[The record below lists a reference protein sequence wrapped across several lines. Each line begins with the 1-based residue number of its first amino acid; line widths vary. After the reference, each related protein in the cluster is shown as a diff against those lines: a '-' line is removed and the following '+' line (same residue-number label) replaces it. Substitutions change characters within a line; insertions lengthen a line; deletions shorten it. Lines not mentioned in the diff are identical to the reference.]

1 MRAKEG
7 ERELSLTF
15 SIRETGLPKKDN
27 FAIKI
32 FSGSVDLNV
41 LHSVLP
47 QVQLMNPKNMEKG
60 KGELLMVIKR
70 RDFCSLKY

>member
-15 SIRETGLPKKDN
+15 SNRKTWLPKKDN

-32 FSGSVDLNV
+32 FSGSIDLNV
-41 LHSVLP
+41 LRSVLP
-47 QVQLMNPKNMEKG
+47 
-60 KGELLMVIKR
+60 
-70 RDFCSLKY
+70 